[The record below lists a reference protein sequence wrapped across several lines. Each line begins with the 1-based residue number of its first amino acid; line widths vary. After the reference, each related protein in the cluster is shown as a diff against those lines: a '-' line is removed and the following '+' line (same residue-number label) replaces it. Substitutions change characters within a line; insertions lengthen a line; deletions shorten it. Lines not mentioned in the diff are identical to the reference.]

1 MSDRQVYRCFFFLSL
16 IMNFFCPPRLA
27 LATREPGENCQSSS
41 ENLQMLIQ
49 VFIPVELSSF
59 SVFSVFDSI
68 SSRFSLL
75 YSAREE
81 EILDCGSSSSLLA
94 RELKERKKYSYC
106 FVFVPAL
113 EHNTRFALASCT
125 QKKKNVWRWLK
136 AGIIGIFQPPNYST
150 WLITMGITYR
160 EALITRAAFKLF
172 TVVNLRFQ
180 LSC

>member
-1 MSDRQVYRCFFFLSL
+1 MVLIWRAKSALILSLLFYFIDYLKCHFSLFVMSDRQVYHCFFLSL
-16 IMNFFCPPRLA
+16 NMNFFCPPRLA
-27 LATREPGENCQSSS
+27 LATCEPGEYRHSSS

-49 VFIPVELSSF
+49 VFIPEELSSF

-125 QKKKNVWRWLK
+125 QKKMCD
-136 AGIIGIFQPPNYST
+136 AS
-150 WLITMGITYR
+150 
-160 EALITRAAFKLF
+160 
-172 TVVNLRFQ
+172 
-180 LSC
+180 

>member
-1 MSDRQVYRCFFFLSL
+1 MSDRQVYHCFFLSL
-16 IMNFFCPPRLA
+16 IMNFFSRLDWHWLRA
-27 LATREPGENCQSSS
+27 SREKIANR
-41 ENLQMLIQ
+41 LQKICKCSYKCSL
-49 VFIPVELSSF
+49 PVELSSF

-125 QKKKNVWRWLK
+125 QKKMCD
-136 AGIIGIFQPPNYST
+136 AS
-150 WLITMGITYR
+150 
-160 EALITRAAFKLF
+160 
-172 TVVNLRFQ
+172 
-180 LSC
+180 

>member
-1 MSDRQVYRCFFFLSL
+1 MVLIWRVKSALILSLLFYLIDYLNVIFPFSLCLIVKYIVVFFFYFLSL

-27 LATREPGENCQSSS
+27 LATCEPEENCQSSL

-94 RELKERKKYSYC
+94 RELKEHKKYSYC

-125 QKKKNVWRWLK
+125 QKKKTCD
-136 AGIIGIFQPPNYST
+136 AS
-150 WLITMGITYR
+150 
-160 EALITRAAFKLF
+160 
-172 TVVNLRFQ
+172 
-180 LSC
+180 

>member
-1 MSDRQVYRCFFFLSL
+1 M
-16 IMNFFCPPRLA
+16 A
-27 LATREPGENCQSSS
+27 LATCEPGEYRHSSS

-49 VFIPVELSSF
+49 VFIPEELSSF

-81 EILDCGSSSSLLA
+81 EILDCGSSSSLLT
-94 RELKERKKYSYC
+94 RELKENKKCSYC

-113 EHNTRFALASCT
+113 EHNTRSALASCT
-125 QKKKNVWRWLK
+125 QKKKNAWRLLK
-136 AGIIGIFQPPNYST
+136 AGIMAIFQPPNYST
-150 WLITMGITYR
+150 WLITMGIAYR
-160 EALITRAAFKLF
+160 DALITRAAFRLF
-172 TVVNLRFQ
+172 TLVNLRLQFQ

>member
-1 MSDRQVYRCFFFLSL
+1 MSDRQVYHCFFFFLSL

-113 EHNTRFALASCT
+113 KHNTRFALASCT
-125 QKKKNVWRWLK
+125 QKKKTCD
-136 AGIIGIFQPPNYST
+136 AS
-150 WLITMGITYR
+150 
-160 EALITRAAFKLF
+160 
-172 TVVNLRFQ
+172 
-180 LSC
+180 

>member
-1 MSDRQVYRCFFFLSL
+1 MSDRQVYRCLFFFLSL

-94 RELKERKKYSYC
+94 RELKEHKKYSYC

-125 QKKKNVWRWLK
+125 QKKKRVTLVKGRDNGNFSATEL
-136 AGIIGIFQPPNYST
+136 FNMLNNYGHHLQGGPHYKSS
-150 WLITMGITYR
+150 L
-160 EALITRAAFKLF
+160 
-172 TVVNLRFQ
+172 
-180 LSC
+180 

>member
-1 MSDRQVYRCFFFLSL
+1 MVLIWRIKSALILSLLFYLIDYLNVIFPFSLCLIVKYIVVCFFLSL

-27 LATREPGENCQSSS
+27 LATCEPGEYRHSSS

-49 VFIPVELSSF
+49 VFIPEELSSF

-94 RELKERKKYSYC
+94 RELKEHKKYSYC

-113 EHNTRFALASCT
+113 EHKTRFALASCT
-125 QKKKNVWRWLK
+125 QKKKTCD
-136 AGIIGIFQPPNYST
+136 AS
-150 WLITMGITYR
+150 
-160 EALITRAAFKLF
+160 
-172 TVVNLRFQ
+172 
-180 LSC
+180 